1 MPLLSLSLSQSEGPK
16 KTIKCRSKAPSFYF
30 ISLSLNKIS
39 SLHTHYTHSLSPTTR
54 PLSPSKPH
62 RKTNYPEVLFRLL
75 TLFSFILLS
84 PFLKAFSNNN
94 GLIFPS
100 PFCSVITLI
109 YFFADSSERKKKNK
123 RTNKE
128 TIFIQSYQQ

>member
-1 MPLLSLSLSQSEGPK
+1 MPLLSLSLSIRRPK
-16 KTIKCRSKAPSFYF
+16 KDYKMPLKSSQLLFHFTVSQQNLFTSH
-30 ISLSLNKIS
+30 
-39 SLHTHYTHSLSPTTR
+39 SLHTFSLSNDT
-54 PLSPSKPH
+54 PSVSVQSH

-109 YFFADSSERKKKNK
+109 YFFADSSERKKKKK